1 MYSDQELF
9 KRILCQFLVGGG
21 LGVLL
26 SVALLLTNANQLY
39 QLITN
44 SPSPNVLLCI
54 FVSGLSM
61 YIGFGAAIT
70 GFLFV
75 LAEGRRSGTRQRADH
90 RDRTPR
96 LDDCQAQTMQKQSHR
111 CDHPMSHRPPWMSN
125 FTKPSSRIFKRRVWH
140 AS

>member
-90 RDRTPR
+90 RD
-96 LDDCQAQTMQKQSHR
+96 H

-125 FTKPSSRIFKRRVWH
+125 FTKPSSRIFKRRDWH